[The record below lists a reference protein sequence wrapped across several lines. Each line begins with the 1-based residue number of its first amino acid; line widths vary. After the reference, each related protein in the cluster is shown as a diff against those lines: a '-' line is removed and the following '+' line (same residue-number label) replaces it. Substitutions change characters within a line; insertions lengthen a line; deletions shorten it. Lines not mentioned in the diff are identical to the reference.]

1 MGFDLVELVMAVED
15 EFGISIPDAD
25 ASSIETVGQL
35 HQYLCWK
42 IAGRDESKGRCAS
55 MAAFHRVRTALVDA
69 GIAGARDIGL
79 DTVLTDWAPAS
90 PQAWYF
96 FLRALGLPPIRPP
109 LPAQIHRRLRIVGA
123 ACAVASVSL
132 VVIMFARHEFSVVW
146 SIPAIASFMGCIM
159 LARHVDGRRLP
170 PSCGSV
176 RGFVRRYEF
185 LLAPPST
192 DARVWQRLVG
202 IVAEQFKIDR
212 DKINGQTHFIRDLG
226 AG

>member
-1 MGFDLVELVMAVED
+1 MGLDLVGLVMEVED
-15 EFGISIPDAD
+15 TFGITIPDAD
-25 ASSIETVGQL
+25 AASIETVGQL
-35 HQYLCWK
+35 HRYVCWK
-42 IAGRDESKGRCAS
+42 IAGGDEHKGRCAS
-55 MAAFHRVRTALVDA
+55 MAAFHRVRTAMVDT
-69 GIAGARDIGL
+69 GIAGARDIGP

-96 FLRALGLPPIRPP
+96 FLRALGLPPIRPA
-109 LPAQIHRRLRIVGA
+109 LPAQTHRRLRIVGA

-132 VVIMFARHEFSVVW
+132 LVIMFARHDFSVVW
-146 SIPAIASFMGCIM
+146 SIPAIASFMGFVM

-192 DARVWQRLVG
+192 DAQVWQRLVD
-202 IVAEQFKIDR
+202 IVAEQFRIDR
-212 DKINGQTHFIRDLG
+212 DTINDQTHFIRDLG
-226 AG
+226 VG